1 MTSAAAGVPADSGT
15 LLEQLA
21 TLDSCSISDALDT
34 LGLKGAVVGI
44 GQMWDSPTTMAGRVR
59 TVTAAPRSAAGP
71 ATHIASPL
79 VAAAEPGD
87 VVVIDNH
94 GRTDVSCWGGLLA
107 EAAVQHNVAGVIVDG
122 ACRDV
127 QESAALGLPLYAR
140 AAVPVSARGRI
151 VQQHMDEP
159 IQIAG
164 VHVETGDYVVAD
176 RNGVAFIPQANVRQV
191 VDLALRITA
200 RELEMAKAVRSGRSV
215 QDVMHDSQFPTITAE

>member
-1 MTSAAAGVPADSGT
+1 MTAVNAAT
-15 LLEQLA
+15 LSELA
-21 TLDSCSISDALDT
+21 ALDSCCVSDALDT
-34 LGLKGAVVGI
+34 LGLKGAVAGI
-44 GQMWDSPTTMAGRVR
+44 RAMWDSPTTMVGRVR
-59 TVTAAPRSAAGP
+59 TVTAAPKSAARP

-79 VAAAEPGD
+79 VAVTEPGD

-107 EAAVQHNVAGVIVDG
+107 EAAVHRKVAGVIVDG

-127 QESAALGLPLYAR
+127 QDSAALGLPLYAR

-176 RNGVAFIPQANVRQV
+176 RNGVAFIPQANLREV
-191 VDLALRITA
+191 VELALRITA

-215 QDVMHDSQFPTITAE
+215 QDVMQDSQFPTVTAE